1 MQLHINSKHPARRNS
16 IQASSNECDRPVKT
30 DFRLGEQGKLDKFV
44 LHHTVNRIE
53 VSRHSTAKLNKMI
66 NDKYKDPI
74 KSEVVDDNIKIE
86 VPDEIATDM
95 HTNLFQEEV

>member
-1 MQLHINSKHPARRNS
+1 M
-16 IQASSNECDRPVKT
+16 
-30 DFRLGEQGKLDKFV
+30 DKSE

-74 KSEVVDDNIKIE
+74 KSEVVDDNIKME
-86 VPDEIATDM
+86 VPDEIATEM
-95 HTNLFQEEV
+95 AKVWLQISIKKVSKRSHQ